1 MITPSAL
8 PADRHWAT
16 VPTDQLP
23 GVLEVLKQR
32 FWKSL
37 EDSGRLYLWRKSER
51 TYYGEDEWGGWKES
65 AAVAFGGESG
75 EQAYIRINEYRS
87 LLISIL
93 SMCTADR
100 PAFFAKAVNTS
111 SQALIE
117 APIAT
122 GLISF
127 YYNDKRIDDLVQ
139 TTVERTLVLGE
150 GFMHLRWDNLAGP
163 PIGQKPSDPTNPMA
177 PPVMVYE
184 GDVVPAAVSPLDVIR
199 DTKEAPDNL
208 KWCAVAH
215 RENIWNL
222 VAAYP
227 QFAERLQAQRGAAW
241 WPENVWSD
249 EFQRTQLGEEV
260 DPDRVVVWCL
270 YHLKSPA
277 VPNGRYALICGDVVL
292 TDEPMKLDEIPVYCC
307 VASKHMDK
315 QEGNAP
321 AWDLLAPQDAYD
333 SLWSSILTVHDS
345 WSMNYFVPKG
355 SGITAKQIASGQRL
369 IEYKENPNAIN
380 NGMPTAM
387 PLATLPTAAYEI
399 VKSMRERMQ
408 TLSGVNSVARGEVD
422 DNVKSGTMAAL
433 IQSLAAK
440 FNSAPQRATVRL
452 HERVSSGLLKQ
463 LRLYGSTKKVSEV
476 AGSGAAE
483 YLQSIS
489 VDQVEDVQRVQ
500 VETANPLTQQMAG
513 RLELGEKMATLFPGR
528 MTMEHFAQLVETGQ
542 LKPLLKRA
550 EAMTSQIAQ
559 ENDLLMKGELPPVCY
574 TKPPPAPGAPV
585 LPGWEP
591 MPGTKPGMPEE
602 FTAHPTDDHGA
613 HIAEHLT
620 LLTLEFRSDPKKMRA
635 YDLHTLHHSTLLA
648 RMDQFMSALTA
659 QSVPPPMPL
668 APEGEPGEE
677 EPKGAA
683 PPPKGDKPK
692 SEPEK
697 ARPLGGQPQ
706 PNMPSMPRPAG
717 GGPPIPA

>member
-1 MITPSAL
+1 MMTPSAL
-8 PADRHWAT
+8 PSDRHWAT
-16 VPTDQLP
+16 VPTPDLP

-65 AAVAFGGESG
+65 AAVSFGGESG

-100 PAFFAKAVNTS
+100 PAFYAKAVNTS

-122 GLISF
+122 GLIAF

-150 GFMHLRWDNLAGP
+150 GFIHLRWDNLAGP
-163 PIGQKPSDPTNPMA
+163 PLGQNPQTG
-177 PPVMVYE
+177 VMVYE
-184 GDVVPAAVSPLDVIR
+184 GDIAPAAVSPLSVIR
-199 DTKEAPDNL
+199 DTKEAPDQMT
-208 KWCAVAH
+208 WCAPAH
-215 RENIWNL
+215 WENLWNL

-227 QFAERLQAQRGAAW
+227 QYREQLIAQRGAAW
-241 WPENVWSD
+241 WPDNVWSD
-249 EFQRTQLGEEV
+249 EFTRSHLGEEV

-270 YHLKSPA
+270 YHQKSPA
-277 VPNGRYALICGDVVL
+277 VPRGRYALICGDVVL

-307 VASKHMDK
+307 VTAKHMDK
-315 QEGNAP
+315 NEGNAP

-345 WSMNYFVPKG
+345 WGLNYYVPKG
-355 SGITAKQIASGQRL
+355 SGITAKQIAGGQRL
-369 IEYKENPNAIN
+369 IEYNPNPNAMN

-387 PLATLPTAAYEI
+387 PLATIPSAGYE
-399 VKSMRERMQ
+399 VPGEVRERMQ

-440 FNSAPQRATVRL
+440 FNSASQRATVRL
-452 HERVSSGLLKQ
+452 HERVSAGLLKQ

-483 YLQSIS
+483 YLQSIA
-489 VDQVEDVQRVQ
+489 VEDVEQVQKVQ

-513 RLELGEKMATLFPGR
+513 RLELGEKMAQLFPGK
-528 MTMEHFAQLVETGQ
+528 MTMEHFATLVETGQ
-542 LKPLLKRA
+542 LKPLLKRS
-550 EAMTSQIAQ
+550 EAMLAQIAR
-559 ENDLLMKGELPPVCY
+559 ENDLLAKGQLPPVAYRRPEQPGLPGQPPKPAMDFTCHTTDDHAIHVMEHAALLTTEFRADPAKMAAFDEH
-574 TKPPPAPGAPV
+574 TKHHYVLWADMPQDLAALTGQSLPPPAP
-585 LPGWEP
+585 
-591 MPGTKPGMPEE
+591 MGMP
-602 FTAHPTDDHGA
+602 PD
-613 HIAEHLT
+613 
-620 LLTLEFRSDPKKMRA
+620 
-635 YDLHTLHHSTLLA
+635 
-648 RMDQFMSALTA
+648 
-659 QSVPPPMPL
+659 
-668 APEGEPGEE
+668 GEPGEAGPE

-683 PPPKGDKPK
+683 PPAKDAKK
-692 SEPEK
+692 EPEK

>member
-1 MITPSAL
+1 MTITPSAL
-8 PADRHWAT
+8 PSDRHWAT
-16 VPTDQLP
+16 VPTQDLP
-23 GVLEVLKQR
+23 GVVEILKQR
-32 FWKSL
+32 FWSSL
-37 EDSGRLYLWRKSER
+37 EDSGRLYLWRKSQR

-65 AAVAFGGESG
+65 AAVSFGGEQG

-122 GLISF
+122 GLIQF

-139 TTVERTLVLGE
+139 TTVERMLVDGE
-150 GFMHLRWDNLAGP
+150 GFVHLRWDNLSGP
-163 PIGQKPSDPTNPMA
+163 ALGQSPQTG
-177 PPVMVYE
+177 VMVYE
-184 GDVVPAAVSPLDVIR
+184 GDVCPAAVSPLDVIR
-199 DTKEAPDNL
+199 DTKESPDGM
-208 KWCAVAH
+208 KWCIVAH
-215 RENIWNL
+215 RENLWNL

-227 QFAERLQAQRGAAW
+227 QFQEQLVAQRGAAW
-241 WPENVWSD
+241 WPDNVWSD
-249 EFQRTQLGEEV
+249 ESQRAQLGEQD

-270 YHLKSPA
+270 YHLPSPA
-277 VPNGRYALICGDVVL
+277 VPKGRYALLCGDVVL
-292 TDEPMKLDEIPVYCC
+292 SDEPMKLDEIPVYCA

-315 QEGNAP
+315 HEGNAP

-345 WSMNYFVPKG
+345 WGMNYFVPKG
-355 SGITAKQIASGQRL
+355 SGITAKQIAGGQRL
-369 IEYKENPNAIN
+369 IEYNANPALN
-380 NGMPTAM
+380 NSGMPQAM
-387 PLATLPTAAYEI
+387 PLATLPSAAYEI
-399 VKSMRERMQ
+399 VDTMRGRMQ

-422 DNVKSGTMAAL
+422 ENVKSGTMAAL

-452 HERVSSGLLKQ
+452 HERIASGLLKQ
-463 LRLYGSTKKVSEV
+463 LKLYGATKKVSEV
-476 AGSGAAE
+476 AGSGASE
-483 YLQSIS
+483 YLKS
-489 VDQVEDVQRVQ
+489 VSVGDVENVVRVQ

-513 RLELGEKMATLFPGR
+513 RLELGEKMAQLFPGR
-528 MTMEHFAQLVETGQ
+528 MTMEHFATLVETGQ
-542 LKPLLKRA
+542 LKPLLKRS
-550 EAMTSQIAQ
+550 EAMLTVVAQ
-559 ENDLLMKGELPPVCY
+559 ENDMLLNGQMPPVAY
-574 TKPPPAPGAPV
+574 TEMPKP
-585 LPGWEP
+585 P
-591 MPGTKPGMPEE
+591 MPGMPPLPPEQMMPKPR
-602 FTAHPTDDHGA
+602 TCHPSDDHA
-613 HIAEHLT
+613 IHVTEHTT
-620 LLTLEFRSDPKKMRA
+620 LLTPEFRSDPAKLQALEAHMKDHYEVWAAMPQ
-635 YDLHTLHHSTLLA
+635 DLA
-648 RMDQFMSALTA
+648 ALTG
-659 QSVPPPMPL
+659 QSLPPPAPLGMPM
-668 APEGEPGEE
+668 EGEEPGKPE

-683 PPPKGDKPK
+683 PPSKGEKK

>member
-1 MITPSAL
+1 MMTPSAL
-8 PADRHWAT
+8 PSDRHWAT
-16 VPTDQLP
+16 VQTSELP

-65 AAVAFGGESG
+65 AAVSFGGESG
-75 EQAYIRINEYRS
+75 EMAYIRINEYRS

-100 PAFFAKAVNTS
+100 PAFYAKAVNTS

-122 GLISF
+122 GLIAF
-127 YYNDKRIDDLVQ
+127 YYNDKRVDDLVQ

-163 PIGQKPSDPTNPMA
+163 PMGQHPQTG
-177 PPVMVYE
+177 VMVYE
-184 GDVVPAAVSPLDVIR
+184 GDIAPAAVSPLDVIR
-199 DTKEAPDNL
+199 DTKEAPDAM

-227 QFAERLQAQRGAAW
+227 QFADQLSGQRGAAW
-241 WPENVWSD
+241 WPDNVWSD
-249 EFQRTQLGEEV
+249 EFQRGKLGDEE

-270 YHLKSPA
+270 YVSKSPA

-292 TDEPMKLDEIPVYCC
+292 SDEPMKLDEIPVYCC

-315 QEGNAP
+315 NEGNAP

-345 WSMNYFVPKG
+345 YNNFNLFVPKG

-369 IEYKENPNAIN
+369 IEYNVNPAATNG
-380 NGMPTAM
+380 GMPMAM
-387 PLATLPTAAYEI
+387 QFNTLPTAAYEI

-452 HERVSSGLLKQ
+452 HERVSAGLLKQ

-483 YLQSIS
+483 YMKSIS
-489 VDQVEDVQRVQ
+489 VADVEQVQKVQ

-513 RLELGEKMATLFPGR
+513 RLELGEKMATLFPGK
-528 MTMEHFAQLVETGQ
+528 MTMEHFATLVETGQ
-542 LKPLLKRA
+542 LKPLLKRS
-550 EAMTSQIAQ
+550 EAMLAQIAR
-559 ENDLLMKGELPPVCY
+559 ENDMLSEGKLPPVAY
-574 TKPPPAPGAPV
+574 IQQPKPP
-585 LPGWEP
+585 L
-591 MPGTKPGMPEE
+591 PGMPPLTPEQMAPKPR
-602 FTAHPTDDHGA
+602 TCHPSDDHA
-613 HIAEHLT
+613 IHVTEHAC
-620 LLTLEFRSDPKKMRA
+620 LLTTEFRSDPVKMEA
-635 YDLHTLHHSTLLA
+635 FETHMTDHYVSWVDMPQDLG
-648 RMDQFMSALTA
+648 ALTG
-659 QSVPPPMPL
+659 QSLPPP
-668 APEGEPGEE
+668 APPGVPMEGDPAKPE

-683 PPPKGDKPK
+683 PPSKGEKK

-717 GGPPIPA
+717 GGPPVPA

>member
-1 MITPSAL
+1 MITPPTL
-8 PADRHWAT
+8 PSDRHWAT
-16 VPTDQLP
+16 VPTQELP
-23 GVLEVLKQR
+23 QVVEVLKQR

-65 AAVAFGGESG
+65 AAVSFGGEQG

-100 PAFFAKAVNTS
+100 PTFFAKAVNAS

-122 GLISF
+122 GMISF

-139 TTVERTLVLGE
+139 TTVERMLVLGE
-150 GFMHLRWDNLAGP
+150 GFIHNRWDNLAGP
-163 PIGQKPSDPTNPMA
+163 PMGVHPQTGA
-177 PPVMVYE
+177 MVYE
-184 GDVVPAAVSPLDVIR
+184 GDVCPAAVSPLDVIR
-199 DTKEAPDNL
+199 DTKESPDDL
-208 KWCAVAH
+208 KWCMVAH

-222 VAAYP
+222 ASAYP
-227 QFAERLQAQRGAAW
+227 QLKERLVAQRGAAW
-241 WPENVWSD
+241 WPDNVWSN
-249 EFQRTQLGEEV
+249 EFERAQLGEHE

-270 YHLKSPA
+270 YVLKSPA
-277 VPNGRYALICGDVVL
+277 VPNGRYAMICGDVVL
-292 TDEPMKLDEIPVYCC
+292 SDEPMKLDEIPVYCG

-315 QEGNAP
+315 REGNAP

-345 WSMNYFVPKG
+345 WGLNYYVPKG
-355 SGITAKQIASGQRL
+355 SGITAKQIAGGQRL
-369 IEYKENPNAIN
+369 IEYNPNPNAPEG
-380 NGMPTAM
+380 GMPRAM

-399 VKSMRERMQ
+399 VDTMRGRMQ

-452 HERVSSGLLKQ
+452 HERVAAGLLKQ
-463 LRLYGSTKKVSEV
+463 LKLYGSTKKVSEV

-483 YLQSIS
+483 YMKAIA
-489 VDQVEDVQRVQ
+489 VTDVENVVRVQ

-513 RLELGEKMATLFPGR
+513 RLELGEKMAQLFPGK
-528 MTMEHFAQLVETGQ
+528 MTMEHFATLIETGQ

-550 EAMTSQIAQ
+550 ESMLATIAQ
-559 ENDLLMKGELPPVCY
+559 ENDMLREGKLPPVAY
-574 TKPPPAPGAPV
+574 VQQPKPPTPPMPGAMPMPPMPPAPPKQR
-585 LPGWEP
+585 
-591 MPGTKPGMPEE
+591 TC
-602 FTAHPTDDHGA
+602 HPSDDHFV
-613 HIAEHLT
+613 HVTEHAA
-620 LLTLEFRSDPKKMRA
+620 LLTPEFRSDPAKMKA
-635 YDLHTLHHSTLLA
+635 FDQHTTDHYETWADLPGDLG
-648 RMDQFMSALTA
+648 ALTG
-659 QSVPPPMPL
+659 QSLPPPPPPGMPM
-668 APEGEPGEE
+668 EGEEPAD

-683 PPPKGDKPK
+683 PPPKNGEKK

-706 PNMPSMPRPAG
+706 PHMPSMPRPAG